1 MNEEKKDGPEE
12 KIEEKEIGDQI
23 SEEGDEGEA
32 RKGLF
37 PRALIILLI
46 LALAGALYYFLIYK
60 KADKDKGRLEA
71 PETAA
76 LDKEITLPAPSD
88 ASSKPSVELDKSD
101 DLVRQLAK
109 EISSHPRIAQWLQS
123 KDLIRRFV
131 AAVDNIANGLSPRA
145 HIDFFLPPG
154 EFVAVKRGNVYFAD
168 PEGYSRY
175 HTVADVFVSLDSQ
188 QCVSLF
194 RALKPLCQEAYRDL
208 GYPDQDFEQTIL
220 RAIIELLETPVVEG
234 DIILE
239 KAVLNYVMLDPEL
252 ESLSD
257 AQKHLLRMGPENVGA
272 IQVKMREMAVALGF
286 AESRLPNA
294 RVYTPAGQGS

>member
-1 MNEEKKDGPEE
+1 MNEEKKDRLEE
-12 KIEEKEIGDQI
+12 KIEEKEIGV
-23 SEEGDEGEA
+23 SHTEEGDEAETK
-32 RKGLF
+32 KGLF
-37 PRALIILLI
+37 PRALVILLI
-46 LALAGALYYFLIYK
+46 LVLAGALYYFLIYK
-60 KADKDKGRLEA
+60 GADKDRGKLEA
-71 PETAA
+71 PAA
-76 LDKEITLPAPSD
+76 SVLDKEIPLPAPSD
-88 ASSKPSVELDKSD
+88 ASSRPPVELDKSD

-123 KDLIRRFV
+123 RDLIRRFV

-154 EFVAVKRGNVYFAD
+154 EFVAVKRGNAYIAD

-175 HTVADVFVSLDSQ
+175 YTVADVFVSLDIK

-208 GYPDQDFEQTIL
+208 GYPDQDFEQTFL
-220 RAIIELLETPVVEG
+220 RAIVELLETPVVEG
-234 DIILE
+234 DIVLE

-272 IQVKMREMAVALGF
+272 IQAKMREIAIALGF
-286 AESRLPNA
+286 AESRLPKA
-294 RVYTPAGQGS
+294 RVYTPAGQ